1 MKRAEAKALAKK
13 YGMRILRAPVTGE
26 AWALYL
32 ETPECIEELDALAN
46 QDILP
51 CAMEANYWGHDV
63 GLPIAYKLVCPT
75 NWFDLFGWA
84 DE

>member
-32 ETPECIEELDALAN
+32 EAPEYIDELDALAN
-46 QDILP
+46 QKIDP
-51 CAMEANYWGHDV
+51 CIMQADYSCNDV
-63 GLPIAYKLVCPT
+63 GLVTYKLVCPT

>member
-32 ETPECIEELDALAN
+32 ETPECIDELDDLAN

-51 CAMEANYWGHDV
+51 CCRCPWFYDCDAMEDDY
-63 GLPIAYKLVCPT
+63 C
-75 NWFDLFGWA
+75 
-84 DE
+84 

>member
-32 ETPECIEELDALAN
+32 EASSPIKELDDLAAADLN
-46 QDILP
+46 P
-51 CAMEANYWGHDV
+51 CAMVASYTTASG
-63 GLPIAYKLVCPT
+63 ITYKLVCPT
-75 NWFDLFGWA
+75 NWFDRWGWA